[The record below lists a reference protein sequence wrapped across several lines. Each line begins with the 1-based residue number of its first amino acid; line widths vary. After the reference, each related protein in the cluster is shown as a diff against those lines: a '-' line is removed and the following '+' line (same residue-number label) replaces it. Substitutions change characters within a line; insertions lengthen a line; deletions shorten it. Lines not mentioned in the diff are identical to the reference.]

1 MNMPK
6 SRGIHAK
13 IPLPKA
19 ILLNFGFVSVK
30 ILNRYGIFLSIC
42 QKTATPCF
50 HEITASF
57 SASFFK
63 NASAFLLR
71 DARHAMHDILLLR
84 ISAILLEAISDED

>member
-6 SRGIHAK
+6 SRDIHAK
-13 IPLPKA
+13 ILSPKA

-30 ILNRYGIFLSIC
+30 VLNRYEIFLSIS

-57 SASFFK
+57 SVSFFK
-63 NASAFLLR
+63 NASSFLLR
-71 DARHAMHDILLLR
+71 DARHAMHDILPLR